1 MSRTGRV
8 VGVSIGAAVMFGMSM
23 VAPVGATTDQNVQS
37 VVSLSVAPGVSVE
50 VVDKRVVS
58 LICAPTIGGT
68 HPKAKEACKNLEAAD
83 GNIRQLAD
91 FTVPPLCSQ
100 DFDPIV
106 ATIDG
111 VWRGQPISDHGFFSN
126 ACVLRATTVAV
137 FDF

>member
-1 MSRTGRV
+1 MSCTGRV
-8 VGVSIGAAVMFGMSM
+8 VGVSIGAAVVFGASM
-23 VAPVGATTDQNVQS
+23 TAPVSAATDTEPQS
-37 VVSLSVAPGVSVE
+37 VVSLSVGPGVTVD
-50 VVDKRVVS
+50 VVNKRLVS
-58 LICAPTIGGT
+58 LICAPTVGGT

-83 GNIRQLAD
+83 GNIRELAD

-100 DFDPIV
+100 DFDPVV

-126 ACVLRATTVAV
+126 TCVLRATTVSV